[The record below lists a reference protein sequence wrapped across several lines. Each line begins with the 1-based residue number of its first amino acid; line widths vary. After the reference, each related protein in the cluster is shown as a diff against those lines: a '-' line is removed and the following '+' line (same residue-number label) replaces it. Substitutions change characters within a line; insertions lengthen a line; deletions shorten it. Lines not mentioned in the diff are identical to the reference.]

1 MVDNDD
7 KKNLELAVLFTPRIH
22 ESNLVEFV
30 PSGVVQGYY
39 SLSSSVFI
47 DTDNNI
53 HFYFPTFLTYGDMEL
68 IDTQFYG
75 FRNSILDLQNIYPDL
90 SVEQLED
97 VLLSKVLKNVYL
109 GGYGEQEGKY
119 LIRQVDRLT
128 GEVKFFEDVDSILF
142 ENMQE
147 ELFKVYDE
155 FKNQDMNEEAENEDR
170 ENYIIRGKKKKYN
183 FNPYELAPKIK
194 SKVFGQDEAID
205 RILQSLWGNYAF
217 IDEEEEYNK
226 ENILVIGPTGVGKTE
241 IFRRLEQFNEDIV
254 VHIADLASITEAGYV
269 GDSLPSI
276 LLGLLTRCV
285 VVKHGYQ
292 FLDADKFEHAI
303 IVLDEFDKIAFK
315 NTAGHD
321 VGNRPVQE
329 ELLKMIE
336 GKDYAF
342 NIHLNGAVRNVTLS
356 TKKITFVCCGAFEG
370 INKRC
375 DNAIGINRDV
385 TLNNTVKKYA
395 EVTDEDIV
403 KYGYL
408 PELIGRLPA
417 IVTLNEL
424 TLDIFIKLIKSS
436 KKTLFVKKLNLLQLA
451 VEEVLVEENLYP
463 ALAQA
468 SMKLNKGARGIDK
481 VSTDV
486 FFPILQEAG
495 YVGNYSYAKIDEE
508 TVANPQKYVLRK
520 KG

>member
-1 MVDNDD
+1 
-7 KKNLELAVLFTPRIH
+7 
-22 ESNLVEFV
+22 
-30 PSGVVQGYY
+30 
-39 SLSSSVFI
+39 
-47 DTDNNI
+47 
-53 HFYFPTFLTYGDMEL
+53 MEL

-75 FRNSILDLQNIYPDL
+75 LRNSILELQSIYSDL
-90 SVEQLED
+90 SLEEIKGVMLD
-97 VLLSKVLKNVYL
+97 IALSNIYL
-109 GGYGEQEGKY
+109 GGFSEKAGKY
-119 LIRQVDRLT
+119 FIKQVNRFT
-128 GEVKFFEDVDSILF
+128 GETKIFEDVDSVLF
-142 ENMQE
+142 DNIQE
-147 ELFKVYDE
+147 ELFKVYEE
-155 FKNQDMNEEAENEDR
+155 FNEQDTKSETDDLDR
-170 ENYIIRGKKKKYN
+170 ENYIIRGKKKDYN
-183 FNPYELAPKIK
+183 FNPYELASKIK

-217 IDEEEEYNK
+217 VDENEEYNK

-241 IFRRLEQFNEDIV
+241 IFRRLEQFNKEIV

-276 LLGLLTRCV
+276 LIGLLNRCV
-285 VVKHGYQ
+285 VNKHGYQ

-315 NTAGHD
+315 DTTGHD

-336 GKDYAF
+336 GKDYLF

-356 TKKITFVCCGAFEG
+356 TKKITFVCCGAFDG
-370 INKRC
+370 INKRR

-385 TLNNTVKKYA
+385 TLNNTLKKYM
-395 EVTDEDIV
+395 EVTDDDIV

-417 IVTLNEL
+417 LVSLNEL
-424 TLDIFIKLIKSS
+424 TLEIFIKLIKSS
-436 KKTLFVKKLNLLQLA
+436 KKTLFAKKLNLLQLA

-481 VSTDV
+481 ISTDV
-486 FFPILQEAG
+486 FFPILKEAG
-495 YVGNYSYAKIDEE
+495 YIGNYSYAKIDEE
-508 TVANPQKYVLRK
+508 TVANPQKYVLTK